1 MGNTMRRLN
10 MAKKIFIV
18 STVLILAIAGL
29 AFASGQKEPAATA
42 GAATAEKL
50 TLTGNVYVQD
60 KIHPVLKSGGKE
72 YELMV
77 PPYLVAQ
84 IDLKEGSQITIEG
97 YTVQGMGWHQQ
108 VEGTDDDI
116 DVRVTK
122 ATINGKD
129 YDLGQYYGPM
139 MGGQAGY
146 GRGGM
151 MRGRGAWGPGAR
163 L

>member
-1 MGNTMRRLN
+1 

-18 STVLILAIAGL
+18 STVLALAIAGL
-29 AFASGQKEPAATA
+29 AFASGQKEPATAA

-77 PPYLVAQ
+77 PYYLIAQ
-84 IDLKEGSQITIEG
+84 IDLKEGSEITIEG
-97 YTVQGMGWHQQ
+97 YTVDGICRRPQAEDAG
-108 VEGTDDDI
+108 DDI

-139 MGGQAGY
+139 MGGRAGY

-151 MRGRGAWGPGAR
+151 MRGGGGAWGPGAR

>member
-1 MGNTMRRLN
+1 

-18 STVLILAIAGL
+18 STVLALALTGL
-29 AFASGQKEPAATA
+29 AFASGQKEPEATA
-42 GAATAEKL
+42 GAATGEKL

-60 KIHPVLKSGGKE
+60 KLHPVLKSGGKE

-77 PPYLVAQ
+77 PPFLVAE
-84 IDLKEGSQITIEG
+84 IDLKEGSEITIEG
-97 YTVQGMGWHQQ
+97 YTVLGMGWHRQA
-108 VEGTDDDI
+108 EDADDDI

-122 ATINGKD
+122 ATIDGKD
-129 YDLGQYYGPM
+129 YDLAQYFGPM

-151 MRGRGAWGPGAR
+151 MRGRGAWGPGTR
-163 L
+163 F